1 MFAIGVEAMKAAPL
15 DRAKLRIMFVPI
27 FGRRSQIYGV
37 QSCLF
42 QCPANYVLRC
52 QMLQNFPSHKNID
65 ISGNTYEHFE
75 FLLAGETPLAVGK
88 LSELPLIGSAV
99 SGRGRVVD

>member
-1 MFAIGVEAMKAAPL
+1 
-15 DRAKLRIMFVPI
+15 
-27 FGRRSQIYGV
+27 
-37 QSCLF
+37 
-42 QCPANYVLRC
+42 
-52 QMLQNFPSHKNID
+52 MLQNFPSHKNID